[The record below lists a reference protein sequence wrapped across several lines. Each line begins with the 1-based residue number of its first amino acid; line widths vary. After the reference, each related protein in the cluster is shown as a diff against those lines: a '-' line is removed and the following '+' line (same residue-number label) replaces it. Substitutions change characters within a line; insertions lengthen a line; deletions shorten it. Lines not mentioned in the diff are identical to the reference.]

1 MLLDAFLG
9 MRSDYYI
16 YGLTVA
22 AAMVKSSAL
31 SAALDSVAT
40 VVTRGQYSGH
50 SDSWSLASGGQYGG
64 HYWSVLLWSPLV
76 SAALDSVVTV
86 VSTVVTTGHYWS
98 EQWSLLVS
106 TGQYSGHYWSLLV
119 RTVVSRVVTTG
130 QYGGYCAVQ

>member
-1 MLLDAFLG
+1 

-64 HYWSVLLWSPLV
+64 HYWSVLLYWSPLV

-86 VSTVVTTGHYWS
+86 VSTVVTTGHY
-98 EQWSLLVS
+98 
-106 TGQYSGHYWSLLV
+106 
-119 RTVVSRVVTTG
+119 
-130 QYGGYCAVQ
+130 